1 MGRDKLEHEKDPRE
15 QWVTHFLVSTEK
27 DTTQDIERNRVRKR
41 HSHPEEQRR
50 GTSQNMKRIQADVG
64 HSLAG
69 KHTGRDK
76 SGHRKNL
83 AKRGT
88 LTSWRAQWE
97 GQVRTWKES
106 DQVRGTH
113 FLKSAEARTS

>member
-50 GTSQNMKRIQADVG
+50 GTSQDMKRIQLSKED
-64 HSLAG
+64 SLAEEH
-69 KHTGRDK
+69 KWEDK
-76 SGHRKNL
+76 SEDGKNSTKQGYSL
-83 AKRGT
+83 AKQCNRG
-88 LTSWRAQWE
+88 
-97 GQVRTWKES
+97 GQVRT
-106 DQVRGTH
+106 
-113 FLKSAEARTS
+113 